1 MNRFF
6 RLAQARN
13 LDRIAV
19 AYAVAGWVLV
29 QGASIVFP
37 AFDAPGWALRAF
49 IVAVLIGFPVA
60 LVIAWFAV
68 PHTELE
74 DVPAGPISHREIVL
88 IALLVGVVLLSL
100 GEPFFLLRNSTPKG
114 GPAPSGPPETSIA
127 VLPFVN
133 MSGNP
138 GREIFSD
145 GISEE
150 LLNDLS
156 NIATLRVAARTSSF
170 AFKGKNEDIRQ
181 IARLLNVRS
190 LLIGSIREDGEQI
203 RISAQLINA
212 ADGFQIW
219 SSTYDRQLTGI
230 LTLEDDIA
238 RAITSALTNKLLGTL
253 PHAGKPDSI
262 NPDAYRSYLEGQH
275 ELGPRT
281 PEGIAKAVE
290 LFKQVTARQP
300 DFAEGFAALGRA
312 LINHA
317 EYHPEQKDL
326 LPSAQAALEQALKL
340 DPKNLAALAAHL
352 DLAIHRMD
360 WQTATDDAR
369 RMEAINPNSAT
380 VLHEMFRYYQILGF
394 PQKALASVRSVVK
407 LNPLSFVDRYNV
419 VAALLH
425 NGRYDDA
432 VSAAHDALALEPN
445 QTEALAM
452 LCTADAHSNRLPDA
466 HAILNRLQATNDA
479 ASKSGCD
486 FDIAI
491 AEGRLDDA
499 RRNTDALALQFPRGD
514 FNENDFG
521 ERYAETRDFDKAA
534 QWLTRA
540 YDARA
545 FTLFTIPYSRSIP
558 PEFFQTTGWKA
569 LSSRPLFKDWQAAHD
584 ALAATL
590 AQSG

>member
-19 AYAVAGWVLV
+19 AYAVTGWVLV

-49 IVAVLIGFPVA
+49 IVVVLIGFPVA
-60 LVIAWFAV
+60 LAVAWFAA
-68 PHTELE
+68 PGAELE
-74 DVPAGPISHREIVL
+74 DVPVGPVSHREIVL
-88 IALLVGVVLLSL
+88 IALLSAVVLFSL
-100 GEPFFLLRNSTPKG
+100 GEPFVLLRN
-114 GPAPSGPPETSIA
+114 PAPKTPAASAGPLETSIA

-138 GREIFSD
+138 SREIFSD
-145 GISEE
+145 GVSEE

-156 NIATLRVAARTSSF
+156 NIASLRVAARTSSF

-230 LTLEDDIA
+230 LTLEDEIA
-238 RAITSALTNKLLGTL
+238 RAITSALTKKLFGTL
-253 PHAGKPDSI
+253 PRAGKPDSI
-262 NPDAYRSYLEGQH
+262 NPEAYRLYLEGQH

-281 PEGIAKAVE
+281 QDGIAKAVD
-290 LFKQVTARQP
+290 LFKQVTAMQP
-300 DFAEGFAALGRA
+300 DFADGFAALGRA

-317 EYHPEQKDL
+317 DYHPQQKDL
-326 LPSAQAALEQALKL
+326 LASAQAALKQALKL

-360 WQTATDDAR
+360 WQAATADAR
-369 RMEAINPNSAT
+369 RMEAINPNSAI
-380 VLHEMFRYYQILGF
+380 VLHEMFRYYQILGY
-394 PQKALASVRSVVK
+394 PYKALAAVRSVVR

-425 NGRYDDA
+425 NGQYDEA
-432 VSAAHDALALEPN
+432 VSAAHEALALEPN

-452 LCTADAHSNRLPDA
+452 LCTANAASHRLPDA
-466 HAILNRLQATNDA
+466 RAVLTKLQTFSDAT
-479 ASKSGCD
+479 SKSSCD
-486 FDIAI
+486 FDIAV
-491 AEGRLDDA
+491 AEGRLADA
-499 RRNTDALALQFPRGD
+499 RKNTDALALLFPSGD
-514 FNENDFG
+514 LNEADFG
-521 ERYAETRDFDKAA
+521 ERYAETHDFGKAA
-534 QWLTRA
+534 QWLSRA
-540 YDARA
+540 YDAKA

-558 PEFFQTTGWKA
+558 TEFLRSPDWKA
-569 LSSRPLFKDWQAAHD
+569 ISSRPLFKDWQAAHD
-584 ALAATL
+584 AVASTTV
-590 AQSG
+590 QSR